1 MQYEIPSWARVDAV
15 PALQEISFVH
25 FHREV
30 EGHRKLAATMAW
42 TLDPRTQAPVS
53 TYAFVSR
60 EDQGEKSVGR
70 QLAGDRLARF
80 LSFGRSDG
88 KVSEFSSEKAL
99 WNTVAAQKVS
109 FLTS

>member
-1 MQYEIPSWARVDAV
+1 MQYEIPNWVRVDVV
-15 PALQEISFVH
+15 PALENISFVH

-42 TLDPRTQAPVS
+42 TVSPGTGCPVA
-53 TYAFVSR
+53 TYAFVSK

-70 QLAGDRLARF
+70 RLAGDRLARL
-80 LSFGRSDG
+80 LSFGHSDG
-88 KVSEFSSEKAL
+88 KVTGFPSEEVL
-99 WNTVAAQKVS
+99 WDTVAKRKVE